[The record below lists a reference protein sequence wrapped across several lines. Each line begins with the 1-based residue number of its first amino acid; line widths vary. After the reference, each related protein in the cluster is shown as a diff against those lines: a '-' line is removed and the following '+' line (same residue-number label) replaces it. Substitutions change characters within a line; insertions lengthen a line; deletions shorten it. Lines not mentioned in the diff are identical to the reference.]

1 MLFVDFRILSLI
13 QTRASEF
20 RGHRQAYTTS
30 FRWLV
35 WMWSSNPW
43 KVVTGGKLQEDISTG
58 NHIRW
63 VLFLYLPAN
72 HRGELLLTKAT
83 KPKSFSNC
91 FWWKEYSTLSN
102 TNISTYSISGT
113 FLNQSVYE
121 EISACVFEFINSVL
135 FFMCSVLVIT
145 SHSIPPGIFILQ

>member
-1 MLFVDFRILSLI
+1 MINQHCNNMPFVDFRILSLI

-20 RGHRQAYTTS
+20 RGHRQAHTAS

-58 NHIRW
+58 NHIPC
-63 VLFLYLPAN
+63 VLFHYLPAN
-72 HRGELLLTKAT
+72 HRGEPLLTMAT
-83 KPKSFSNC
+83 KHKSYSNC

-102 TNISTYSISGT
+102 TNISTYSISST
-113 FLNQSVYE
+113 FFFKSVC
-121 EISACVFEFINSVL
+121 IWGNCS
-135 FFMCSVLVIT
+135 MCILVY
-145 SHSIPPGIFILQ
+145 